1 MLKDAL
7 FNESKLVFIS
17 VIIKGYITGK
27 LRIAIKLKL
36 CPARHAIAETNVKME
51 AKPKEAT
58 TIINKKFNIEAEGM
72 PNNSQKE
79 KNDPN
84 PVINKRQKLKIVLES
99 STDIGD
105 ATQ

>member
-7 FNESKLVFIS
+7 FNESRLVFIS

-36 CPARHAIAETNVKME
+36 CPALHAIAETNVKIE
-51 AKPKEAT
+51 ANPKEAT
-58 TIINKKFNIEAEGM
+58 TMINIKFNIDGDGI

-79 KNDPN
+79 NNDPN
-84 PVINKRQKLKIVLES
+84 PVISKRQKLKIVLES
-99 STDIGD
+99 NTDIGE
-105 ATQ
+105 AIQ

>member
-7 FNESKLVFIS
+7 FNESRLVFIS

-36 CPARHAIAETNVKME
+36 CPARHAIADTKVKI
-51 AKPKEAT
+51 AANPKEAT
-58 TIINKKFNIEAEGM
+58 TIIVIKFNTADEGI
-72 PNNSQKE
+72 PNKSQKE

-84 PVINKRQKLKIVLES
+84 PVINKRQMLKIVLES
-99 STDIGD
+99 STDIGE
-105 ATQ
+105 AIQ